1 MFGKPRSLYVLR
13 YAHSSYAHRIIP
25 QDNNGDDVQ
34 RYSSYFFYF

>member
-1 MFGKPRSLYVLR
+1 MFVSLVHYMFFVM
-13 YAHSSYAHRIIP
+13 HISSYAHRIIP